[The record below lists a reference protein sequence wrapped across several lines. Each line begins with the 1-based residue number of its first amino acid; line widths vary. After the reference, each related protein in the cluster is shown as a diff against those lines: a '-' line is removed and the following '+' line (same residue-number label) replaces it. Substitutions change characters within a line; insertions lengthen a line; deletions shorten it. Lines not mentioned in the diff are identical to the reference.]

1 MKYFWKN
8 GYAHAMG
15 EGLRISPEA
24 ARSCCGLHPSPLG
37 SPPCPP
43 CRSPLPARAVFIYTG
58 GASSGGGRFGR
69 AGLAL
74 GGCASGFVAGTA
86 FARSGRGPS
95 HGRPFP
101 APRPLFF
108 AAPPRSRAPLARL
121 GWKRPRGCSRGA
133 YSPRPQGRPLY
144 TPHGRQPACS
154 LPSAR
159 GSVCRSP
166 AGRHSCSRQS
176 AWPRS
181 FLYSVVRLQPMALA
195 QSLRDFPR
203 MRIIVIRLG

>member
-1 MKYFWKN
+1 MHSLTFSLSLT
-8 GYAHAMG
+8 GADAHTRAHAMG

-121 GWKRPRGCSRGA
+121 GWKRPRGCSQGA

-154 LPSAR
+154 LPSAQ

-166 AGRHSCSRQS
+166 AGR
-176 AWPRS
+176 
-181 FLYSVVRLQPMALA
+181 QPLLA
-195 QSLRDFPR
+195 AAAGRTLRP
-203 MRIIVIRLG
+203 IVSYPGA

>member
-1 MKYFWKN
+1 MQTLCDVKQSKSMQKLEDEKIKLFNIFY
-8 GYAHAMG
+8 
-15 EGLRISPEA
+15 
-24 ARSCCGLHPSPLG
+24 
-37 SPPCPP
+37 
-43 CRSPLPARAVFIYTG
+43 AVFIYTG

-74 GGCASGFVAGTA
+74 GGCASGFVAGAA

-108 AAPPRSRAPLARL
+108 AAPPRSRAPLVRL

-144 TPHGRQPACS
+144 TQHGRQPACS
-154 LPSAR
+154 LPSAQ

-166 AGRHSCSRQS
+166 AGRH
-176 AWPRS
+176 P
-181 FLYSVVRLQPMALA
+181 LLA
-195 QSLRDFPR
+195 AAAGRTLRP
-203 MRIIVIRLG
+203 IVSYPGA